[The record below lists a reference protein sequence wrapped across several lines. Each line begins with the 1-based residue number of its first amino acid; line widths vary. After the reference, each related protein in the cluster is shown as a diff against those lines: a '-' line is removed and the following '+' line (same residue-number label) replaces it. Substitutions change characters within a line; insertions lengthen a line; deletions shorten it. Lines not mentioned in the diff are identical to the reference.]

1 MKTLKR
7 ILLITS
13 LLCLVVS
20 CTKSDDFFDQGAYD
34 LKCRNMSPNGHS
46 HGLDQDR
53 YVTMSTLDL
62 KVHYKVIG
70 KGPVDIVFIPGW
82 TNPLEIYTK
91 QFDYFRDKARCI
103 YIDVPGQGLSDA
115 PEGVEYT
122 MGMMADAIYDVV
134 KKEGVKKFVAV
145 GFSMG
150 PVPLGQFELKH
161 PGMITKL
168 VDLDGG
174 FYYWPPEGDPARE
187 TFIAETEGFCSWI
200 ETWGPA
206 EKEWFA
212 SLLVTE
218 NSPAD
223 LMALIPYFS
232 EFPSWLM
239 ANIYRNYTHEE
250 VNQPIGWTFP
260 ILSIYSSEP
269 PLDIYEVFFPG
280 ADIHVMEGFGHVLQW
295 ENAAEVNQLIWEFAY
310 DQPGRKC
317 SGKKH

>member
-1 MKTLKR
+1 MKKLRKVFLFTTVVCLISSCSKTLE
-7 ILLITS
+7 
-13 LLCLVVS
+13 
-20 CTKSDDFFDQGAYD
+20 FDNNGAVE
-34 LKCRNMSPNGHS
+34 LKCRGYHPNTDCR
-46 HGLDQDR
+46 GLDQDR
-53 YVTMSTLDL
+53 YVMMSTMDL
-62 KVHYKVIG
+62 RVHYRIIG
-70 KGPVDIVFIPGW
+70 KGPIDIVFIPGW
-82 TNPLEIYTK
+82 TNPLEVFSK

-122 MGMMADAIYDVV
+122 MGMMADAIYDVL
-134 KKEGVKKFVAV
+134 KKEGVKRFVAV

-168 VDLDGG
+168 VDIDGG

-187 TFIAETEGFCSWI
+187 QFVAETEWFCDYI
-200 ETWGPA
+200 ETWGRE
-206 EKEWFA
+206 EKEYFA
-212 SLLVTE
+212 SFLLTE

-223 LMALIPYFS
+223 LLEFVEYFY

-239 ANIYRNYTHEE
+239 ADIYRNYTREE

-269 PLDIYEVFFPG
+269 PSGFYEIYFPG
-280 ADIHVMEGFGHVLQW
+280 ADVHVMEGLGHVLQW
-295 ENAAEVNQLIWEFAY
+295 ENYDVVNQLIWEFAS
-310 DQPGRKC
+310 DRPGRRY
-317 SGKKH
+317 